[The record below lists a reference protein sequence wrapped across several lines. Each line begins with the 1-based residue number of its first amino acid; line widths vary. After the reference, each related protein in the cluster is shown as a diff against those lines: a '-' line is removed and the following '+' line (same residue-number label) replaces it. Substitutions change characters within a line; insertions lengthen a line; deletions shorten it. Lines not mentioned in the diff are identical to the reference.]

1 VTTLLP
7 ELFIRPDRWSKIMSF
22 LPDRGV

>member
-7 ELFIRPDRWSKIMSF
+7 ELFIRPHQRFEIMSF

>member
-1 VTTLLP
+1 LLP
-7 ELFIRPDRWSKIMSF
+7 ELFIRPHRRSEIMSF

>member
-7 ELFIRPDRWSKIMSF
+7 ELFIRPHRRFEIMSF
-22 LPDRGV
+22 LPDRSV